1 MWSTVDDT
9 AAANYSVDR
18 ITSSICQRSPV
29 PRAISVPL
37 QYSFFPSFS
46 SSVDPHYKRS
56 HRFSGFATLSPP
68 FVFLFRATPPSFSHC
83 RFFFHPFGR
92 PSVTF
97 SLLFGITFL
106 FFFTRHSLASS
117 MTRSIGTFQRFKHD
131 DVMRATHSVSVISHS
146 LHDCI
151 GPNRVRPPHTAVH
164 LLRPPL
170 VPPPTRRFRRCRRR
184 HRRRQPADV
193 DVAGSSPPSS
203 SPSLPPPPSP
213 PPPLLL
219 PPTPSIEKRPVLY
232 APAHTLYLACVLNA
246 RDRCLSFCLHSAAYP
261 HALLPPRRYR
271 CCRLRSSRESSLLSL
286 FFLSLSSNAINA
298 VNFFPPAFF
307 FLCPHDMI
315 NQLMYI
321 SLF

>member
-1 MWSTVDDT
+1 
-9 AAANYSVDR
+9 
-18 ITSSICQRSPV
+18 
-29 PRAISVPL
+29 
-37 QYSFFPSFS
+37 
-46 SSVDPHYKRS
+46 
-56 HRFSGFATLSPP
+56 
-68 FVFLFRATPPSFSHC
+68 
-83 RFFFHPFGR
+83 
-92 PSVTF
+92 
-97 SLLFGITFL
+97 
-106 FFFTRHSLASS
+106 

-170 VPPPTRRFRRCRRR
+170 APPPTRRFRR

-193 DVAGSSPPSS
+193 DVARSSPSSS

-246 RDRCLSFCLHSAAYP
+246 RDRCLSFCLRSATYP
-261 HALLPPRRYR
+261 HALLPPRRYHR
-271 CCRLRSSRESSLLSL
+271 CWLRSSREFVTIPFSSSS
-286 FFLSLSSNAINA
+286 SLSSNAINA
-298 VNFFPPAFF
+298 INFPPAI
-307 FLCPHDMI
+307 FLYVHMI
-315 NQLMYI
+315 RSNTFMYI
-321 SLF
+321 NTYVNKFALMIPSR